1 MATVARETRRSPVA
15 QTTEERQASAAARMP
30 ARGPQFADASVS
42 TVLSGKP
49 LYRMSD
55 GRLVELPEGMTAE
68 EAAKLERDAKAAQ
81 QKLGKGPPPKPVP
94 DVRKP
99 PDKRD
104 KTGKPK
110 GRGKGGGGRAGKG
123 GSVPRTAG
131 VKAQLKPVGGKA
143 AQYLLNKATPM
154 LAKGI
159 DRLRTLRRPSRTSTT
174 SSATPRRSTWAPT

>member
-1 MATVARETRRSPVA
+1 AAVARETRRSPVA
-15 QTTEERQASAAARMP
+15 QTTEERQASAAARAP

-68 EAAKLERDAKAAQ
+68 EAAKLEREAKAAQ

-94 DVRKP
+94 DVHKP
-99 PDKRD
+99 ADKSD

-110 GRGKGGGGRAGKG
+110 AKGKGGGGRGGKG

-131 VKAQLKPVGGKA
+131 VKGHLNTSGRKA
-143 AQYLLNKATPM
+143 AQYLLGKATPI

-159 DRLRTLRRPSRTSTT
+159 DRLRTLSRNEQTHDN
-174 SSATPRRSTWAPT
+174 